1 MAWVYLLLAG
11 VLEVIWAYS
20 MKLSDGF
27 SRPMPSIVMIVAMIG
42 SIALLALSM
51 RTLPLGTS
59 YMIWTGI
66 GAVGAFLMGV
76 VFLGEA
82 VTTMRLVAAGLIL
95 AGLVLMKVTSEV

>member
-66 GAVGAFLMGV
+66 GAVGAFVMGV

-82 VTTMRLVAAGLIL
+82 VTAMRLVAAGLIV
-95 AGLVLMKVTSEV
+95 AGLVLMKATSEV